1 MAIFGPA
8 IAPVAKAGSGLLGS
22 VLGGLG
28 SVVGGLFGAKGQR
41 DANQANAREAAK
53 NRAFQERMS
62 NTAYQR
68 AAQDLERAGLNRILA
83 IGQPSS
89 TPGGAQARFEN
100 DQKQLG
106 EATSGAALMAANIRR
121 INAETAFTRAKER
134 ALTPASELGGA
145 AGGALNRLFNMDGD
159 IDEQFKNLFN
169 KVTAP
174 AREAGKNINKNVSLG
189 ARGLADRLGD
199 AAASVS
205 VKEQTARRELLKIA
219 KGMDHPSGLTEDQLL
234 RWAMRN
240 QDKVQRYIERNNLG
254 KPKQ

>member
-1 MAIFGPA
+1 MPAFGPA

-68 AAQDLERAGLNRILA
+68 AAQDLDRAGLNRILA

-121 INAETAFTRAKER
+121 INAETAFTKAKER

-159 IDEQFKNLFN
+159 IDEQFKKLFD

-174 AREAGKNINKNVSLG
+174 AKEIGSKINKDVSNS
-189 ARGLADRLGD
+189 ARGMAERLGN

-205 VKEQTARRELLKIA
+205 VSEQTARRELLKIV
-219 KGMDHPSGLTEDQLL
+219 KQMDHPPGLSDNELL
-234 RWAMRN
+234 YWGMRN
-240 QDKVQRYIERNNLG
+240 QEKVKRYMERMEQ
-254 KPKQ
+254 K